1 VKEGRKSDGWGAG
14 RTPKRNHVNLPASPS
29 DGVSANDALG
39 SSRHT
44 CSRGISISRDF
55 INART
60 PCLWHSA
67 CACTWAESES
77 EMLVS
82 EKAAEREALV
92 ALERFVKAMDA
103 VGPASVR
110 MCYVVQYVCMKYYII
125 TFETG
130 ECSLAAHLVL
140 EFHPTG
146 KCVGRRVILFHMFC
160 ERKQI
165 VLIFVGSFAFFFLLL
180 TDDIREHHL
189 YPVIDCWW

>member
-1 VKEGRKSDGWGAG
+1 
-14 RTPKRNHVNLPASPS
+14 
-29 DGVSANDALG
+29 
-39 SSRHT
+39 
-44 CSRGISISRDF
+44 
-55 INART
+55 
-60 PCLWHSA
+60 
-67 CACTWAESES
+67 
-77 EMLVS
+77 MLVS

-189 YPVIDCWW
+189 YPVIDCWWKENKQETREDHVAIYKYFYGRMSREPTVTFLVVSLPPRFSFALVFLDIMIIMIDIRRLVTCVGWRRRQCSY